1 MTQRKGGTTAKE
13 AEEEGHARIL
23 LQYMSQPSVKT
34 GSRNVQRSSASLT
47 HTEEP
52 AAGAEEPTHNGSRGA
67 DPQREQKEHWG
78 QTEESQ

>member
-52 AAGAEEPTHNGSRGA
+52 AAGAEEPTRRGNRRSTGDRLRSHNKQGLNKR
-67 DPQREQKEHWG
+67 R
-78 QTEESQ
+78 